1 MNRLKNC
8 SGKKYV
14 ILLSNY
20 SMGIKKK
27 EALGPNPLSVK
38 KSSKSKKIK
47 KDKNKP
53 RRKRK
58 GVRSKKICSPKIA
71 STEVLA

>member
-1 MNRLKNC
+1 
-8 SGKKYV
+8 
-14 ILLSNY
+14 
-20 SMGIKKK
+20 MGIKKK

-38 KSSKSKKIK
+38 KSPKSKKIK

>member
-1 MNRLKNC
+1 
-8 SGKKYV
+8 
-14 ILLSNY
+14 
-20 SMGIKKK
+20 MGIKKK

-47 KDKNKP
+47 KEKNKP

-58 GVRSKKICSPKIA
+58 GVRSKKLSLPAAVVSMDI
-71 STEVLA
+71 TQ

>member
-1 MNRLKNC
+1 M
-8 SGKKYV
+8 
-14 ILLSNY
+14 II

-27 EALGPNPLSVK
+27 EAMGPNPLSVK
-38 KSSKSKKIK
+38 KSSRSKKIK

-58 GVRSKKICSPKIA
+58 GVRSKKLC
-71 STEVLA
+71 

>member
-1 MNRLKNC
+1 
-8 SGKKYV
+8 
-14 ILLSNY
+14 
-20 SMGIKKK
+20 MGIKKK
-27 EALGPNPLSVK
+27 EAMGPNPLSVK

-58 GVRSKKICSPKIA
+58 GVRSKKISLPA
-71 STEVLA
+71 VVSMEVTQ

>member
-8 SGKKYV
+8 SGKHL
-14 ILLSNY
+14 ISALLMII

-27 EALGPNPLSVK
+27 EAMGPNPLSVK
-38 KSSKSKKIK
+38 KSSRSKKIK

-58 GVRSKKICSPKIA
+58 GVRSKKFC
-71 STEVLA
+71 

>member
-1 MNRLKNC
+1 
-8 SGKKYV
+8 
-14 ILLSNY
+14 
-20 SMGIKKK
+20 MGIKKK

-47 KDKNKP
+47 KDKDKP

-58 GVRSKKICSPKIA
+58 GVRSKKLSSPA
-71 STEVLA
+71 VVSMEVTQ